1 MTISTPAASVLSQFT
16 GGVSVDYDL
25 MIGVGLD
32 KDSDAVFFQYV
43 GDEGKYIALTVP
55 TSGKPLQQ
63 FKAVRLSKISIAED
77 IGTFH
82 ATKLNVYLES
92 TEGATV
98 MVTSGLTT
106 MWSQCVIT
114 ALMGLFGHATY
125 TMGDRF
131 TFWSK
136 KGDQGMRPSFASIF
150 IDSERIGDNEM
161 YTQLAEARADRAS
174 DKIEAIMRDSV
185 SILDAEINGVPADV
199 SVLEELRALP
209 SADQTPDF

>member
-1 MTISTPAASVLSQFT
+1 MTIATPATSVLSQFT
-16 GGVSVDYDL
+16 GSTSVDYDL

-82 ATKLNVYLES
+82 STKLNVYLES
-92 TEGATV
+92 TEGAVV

-114 ALMGLFGHATY
+114 ALMGLYGHPTL

-161 YTQLAEARADRAS
+161 YTQLAEARGDKAF

-185 SILDAEINGVPADV
+185 SILDAEVNGVPADV

-209 SADQTPDF
+209 AADQTPDF